1 MRNAVAWIL
10 AWSISIACV
19 AQDGAELI
27 VAHRIAIGEL
37 PPGPLNAITDV
48 AGVGV
53 GHATLRRGEDVRT
66 GVTIIVPRMGEN
78 LWAKKVPA
86 AVVTG
91 NGYGKAAGFTQV
103 EELGE
108 LEAPIGLTN
117 TLSVGAVLDALVRLC
132 LDQPGCEDLRSINVV
147 VGETND
153 GRLNDIRGQHV
164 QAEHVLEAWRSVSG
178 GPVPEGA
185 VGAGTGTVCFGYKG
199 GIGTSSRLAGAEPWT
214 VGVLV
219 QTNFGGRLRVD
230 GQPFPAPGR
239 ESGDGSCMIVVAT
252 DAPLDARNLRR
263 LAKRALFG
271 LARCGSS
278 MSNGSGDYVIAFSTC
293 PENAIEAN
301 RREPFTFTLL
311 PNAAMTALFEA
322 VIEATEEAV
331 LHSLLAAETTTGRGG
346 LTVPAIDPEAVERA
360 LER

>member
-1 MRNAVAWIL
+1 
-10 AWSISIACV
+10 
-19 AQDGAELI
+19 
-27 VAHRIAIGEL
+27 
-37 PPGPLNAITDV
+37 
-48 AGVGV
+48 
-53 GHATLRRGEDVRT
+53 
-66 GVTIIVPRMGEN
+66 
-78 LWAKKVPA
+78 
-86 AVVTG
+86 
-91 NGYGKAAGFTQV
+91 
-103 EELGE
+103 
-108 LEAPIGLTN
+108 
-117 TLSVGAVLDALVRLC
+117 
-132 LDQPGCEDLRSINVV
+132 
-147 VGETND
+147 
-153 GRLNDIRGQHV
+153 
-164 QAEHVLEAWRSVSG
+164 
-178 GPVPEGA
+178 
-185 VGAGTGTVCFGYKG
+185 
-199 GIGTSSRLAGAEPWT
+199 
-214 VGVLV
+214 
-219 QTNFGGRLRVD
+219 
-230 GQPFPAPGR
+230 
-239 ESGDGSCMIVVAT
+239 MIVVAT